1 MIKEFSWEEND
12 DYYIDIEEIDFNV
25 KGKPMFTY
33 DIGAILI
40 INDIIYMLGEDD
52 QRYFLKTKITMSEL
66 IELEAFLVLLLQV
79 KKEDNLLDFKHD
91 LLINV
96 TERDKYSELI
106 EIKFGK
112 TNWEFDISWLASVS
126 EKISE
131 GVNKLILCSFTEV
144 KLNILKE
151 IFDYPYNIEVE
162 MSNDFLV
169 TIIKFCTMG
178 QLELRTTDLY
188 KLSYN
193 VIFPT
198 YEFNGTI
205 KAHTKSDFKKAVS
218 HLKNLF

>member
-1 MIKEFSWEEND
+1 
-12 DYYIDIEEIDFNV
+12 
-25 KGKPMFTY
+25 
-33 DIGAILI
+33 
-40 INDIIYMLGEDD
+40 
-52 QRYFLKTKITMSEL
+52 
-66 IELEAFLVLLLQV
+66 
-79 KKEDNLLDFKHD
+79 
-91 LLINV
+91 
-96 TERDKYSELI
+96 
-106 EIKFGK
+106 
-112 TNWEFDISWLASVS
+112 
-126 EKISE
+126 
-131 GVNKLILCSFTEV
+131 
-144 KLNILKE
+144 
-151 IFDYPYNIEVE
+151 